1 MSGYVSG
8 SIDNVE
14 ERRAKARAAVIA
26 RLAAK
31 LLPRAPRPPRKPVPP
46 PASPYVVADVR
57 PVRVVE
63 PEMQVALD
71 DTRELATDG
80 WARVEALPVMKAEG
94 WRGACQAINPD
105 TGRKCC
111 LIYGHAA
118 PHRHGR
124 TEFHHAPAPGQTH
137 FPRAA
142 ALGVAATARHALDA
156 RES

>member
-1 MSGYVSG
+1 MSARTT
-8 SIDNVE
+8 DFE

-26 RLAAK
+26 KLAAR

-57 PVRVVE
+57 PVHVE
-63 PEMQVALD
+63 PPQERCALVPMP
-71 DTRELATDG
+71 EAPPDG
-80 WARVEALPVMKAEG
+80 WARVEPLPVMKPKG
-94 WRGACQAINPD
+94 WLGACQAINPD
-105 TGRKCC
+105 TGRKCG
-111 LIYGHAA
+111 LIAGHAA

-124 TEFHHAPAPGQTH
+124 TEFHLAAAPGQTH

-142 ALGVAATARHALDA
+142 ALTSAATARHAVDA

>member
-1 MSGYVSG
+1 MNTHPSF
-8 SIDNVE
+8 E
-14 ERRAKARAAVIA
+14 EKRAKARAAVIA

-31 LLPRAPRPPRKPVPP
+31 LLPRAPRPPRKPEPP

-57 PVRVVE
+57 PVRVE
-63 PEMQVALD
+63 PQESRVPVPMPEAPP
-71 DTRELATDG
+71 DG
-80 WARVEALPVMKAEG
+80 WARVEAVPVMKAEG

-105 TGRKCC
+105 TGRRCC
-111 LIYGHAA
+111 LIAGHVA

-124 TEFHHAPAPGQTH
+124 TAFVVAAATGQTH

-142 ALGVAATARHALDA
+142 ALTAAATARHAVDA

>member
-8 SIDNVE
+8 SIDNAE

-26 RLAAK
+26 KLAAR

-57 PVRVVE
+57 PVHVE
-63 PEMQVALD
+63 PPS
-71 DTRELATDG
+71 DG
-80 WARVEALPVMKAEG
+80 WARVEPLPVMKAEG

-105 TGRKCC
+105 TGRKCG
-111 LIYGHAA
+111 LIAGHAA

-124 TEFHHAPAPGQTH
+124 TEFHLAAAPGQTH

-142 ALGVAATARHALDA
+142 ALGVAATARHAVDA